1 MQLKKPHLEEEL
13 AFLKKVL
20 SVMPGHVYWKNTDGV
35 YLGCNEEQAKIAG
48 FNSSQELVGKTD
60 YDLLPKD
67 EATVLQEIDQQVIRG
82 KKSYSIE
89 EPVTLPNNKKA
100 VFLSHKIPL
109 EDLEGNI
116 IGILGV
122 SIDITERKQMEED
135 LRKAKE
141 AAERAN
147 QVKTDFIRNMEH
159 DLRTPFT
166 GIVNISNGL
175 AKEEKDSVKKE
186 YLTCIHDAANTLL
199 EYCNNIVDFAR
210 LETGIPIYEKK
221 FSLPDLI
228 MNLKSLEMPAA
239 TEKNLALK
247 MHIENNVPA
256 IVIGDKFRLK
266 RILINLL
273 GNAIKF
279 TKEGA
284 VSLDICLSKK
294 NEKDVILK
302 FIVTDTGMGIPKDIQ
317 ALVLV

>member
-141 AAERAN
+141 AAERARP
-147 QVKTDFIRNMEH
+147 V
-159 DLRTPFT
+159 
-166 GIVNISNGL
+166 
-175 AKEEKDSVKKE
+175 
-186 YLTCIHDAANTLL
+186 LL
-199 EYCNNIVDFAR
+199 EPVMKVEVVVPEKFMGDI
-210 LETGIPIYEKK
+210 TGHITSKRGAIDSIEERGMAKVVNAKVPLSEMFGYTT
-221 FSLPDLI
+221 SLRS
-228 MNLKSLEMPAA
+228 M
-239 TEKNLALK
+239 T
-247 MHIENNVPA
+247 VP
-256 IVIGDKFRLK
+256 KT
-266 RILINLL
+266 RI
-273 GNAIKF
+273 
-279 TKEGA
+279 
-284 VSLDICLSKK
+284 S
-294 NEKDVILK
+294 
-302 FIVTDTGMGIPKDIQ
+302 
-317 ALVLV
+317 